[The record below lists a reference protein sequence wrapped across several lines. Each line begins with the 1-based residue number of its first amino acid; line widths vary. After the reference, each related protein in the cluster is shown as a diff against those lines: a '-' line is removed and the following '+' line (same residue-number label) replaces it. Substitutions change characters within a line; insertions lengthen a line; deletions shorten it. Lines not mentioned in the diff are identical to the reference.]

1 MLELQSQLQ
10 ALRQRCDAADR
21 DNITKV
27 AEAAAARS
35 QCSEHESQMNALRR
49 QLENSQLQLQIAQ
62 TNESNMKGQLDSE
75 RKLHLI
81 DAQAAEELK
90 QFAKKMYCILREGA
104 MMLDKVA
111 HLCLMHRLS
120 FHPAYV
126 IL

>member
-10 ALRQRCDAADR
+10 ALRQRCDATDR
-21 DNITKV
+21 DNNAKV

-111 HLCLMHRLS
+111 RLYLMHRLT

-126 IL
+126 IP